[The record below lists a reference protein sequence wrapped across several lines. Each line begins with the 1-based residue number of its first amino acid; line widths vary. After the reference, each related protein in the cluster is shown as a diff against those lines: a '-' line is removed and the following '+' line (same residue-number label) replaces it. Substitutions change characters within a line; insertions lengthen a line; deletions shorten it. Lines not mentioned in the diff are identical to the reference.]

1 MTLVLHAG
9 AEETDYTYLRQME
22 TPPATPTHVPLPHFR
37 LVDLV
42 VHSLSYYGHEV
53 REQHHGVTPDGN
65 RYFGVL
71 TIRSPYTGYE
81 DMVGLRNSHDK
92 SLPVGIAFGS
102 HVFVCDNTAFIADH
116 VIRTKHTAKL
126 KLRLPGLVGELIE
139 PLTEQREAQART
151 IERYRSTDLRA
162 RDVDHAI
169 MSLYREGVIN
179 VTRIADVM
187 QEWEA
192 PSFEEFAERHNAWR
206 LFNAVTF
213 VLTGRIAENPQATTK
228 LHRVI
233 DGVCETVH

>member
-9 AEETDYTYLRQME
+9 AEETDYTCLRQME
-22 TPPATPTHVPLPHFR
+22 TPPATATHVPLPHYR

-102 HVFVCDNTAFIADH
+102 RVFVCDNTAFIADH

-126 KLRLPGLVGELIE
+126 KMRLPGLVGELIE

-187 QEWEA
+187 EEWEK

-213 VLTGRIAENPQATTK
+213 VLTGRIAENPQSTTR
-228 LHRVI
+228 LHEII
-233 DGVCETVH
+233 DGVCEAVH